1 MSTPPQIIN
10 AQNLHLA
17 PPAKKC
23 ASKRQT
29 TSSVSTNNQLTNSTK
44 PFTFGQNT
52 TNNLVN
58 LFSSTSSSST
68 SGGNVTNN
76 PSNNQSINSNTSI
89 TYDYNKI
96 TQNFLKLIILIL

>member
-1 MSTPPQIIN
+1 MSTPPQLIN

-23 ASKRQT
+23 TSKRQT
-29 TSSVSTNNQLTNSTK
+29 SNPISNNNQLNNSTK

-58 LFSSTSSSST
+58 LFSTSSSS
-68 SGGNVTNN
+68 SGANATNN
-76 PSNNQSINSNTSI
+76 STNSQSNNSNTSKASYQKTFKNNFI
-89 TYDYNKI
+89 LKI
-96 TQNFLKLIILIL
+96 FFK